1 MSTDK
6 RVLKYFENNPYGND
20 AKSSEIHG
28 KHNEQIINGMVTSLV
43 QRYDQS
49 MADGDK
55 GTATVYKD
63 SIKQIAQDL
72 DNLREIKKEF
82 AVNYGGGTGG
92 KNLFSNYTDLTFD
105 RAFMIEDGG
114 ISFDKNLRPVLSV
127 MMPNG
132 EEVSKRIEDITENWV
147 VKGTEEQQYMQMQ
160 QDAAKQRNTVGQP
173 IDFDVDWAVDNL
185 LANND
190 AWKVFATDKIGGRYF
205 LHDYL
210 QENEEALNT
219 GQIPDEMLHP
229 DSFNPDFDTRLHT
242 YYSNRLKK
250 SFDPNFQTLKE
261 AQEADELMAKTNN
274 KNTQV

>member
-6 RVLKYFENNPYGND
+6 RVKKYFENMPYGDD
-20 AKSSEIHG
+20 ALSSEIHG
-28 KHNEQIINGMVTSLV
+28 KDSQRIINHMISSLV
-43 QRYDQS
+43 GKYDEH
-49 MADGDK
+49 MAAGDK
-55 GTATVYKD
+55 ANAQHFK
-63 SIKQIAQDL
+63 SAIKQIAKDL
-72 DNLREIKKEF
+72 DNLKEIKKEF

-92 KNLFSNYTDLTFD
+92 KNLFSNYTDLNFD
-105 RAFMIEDGG
+105 RTFMIENGK
-114 ISFDKNLRPVLSV
+114 ISFDGQLKPILSV
-127 MMPNG
+127 IMPNG

-147 VKGTEEQQYMQMQ
+147 VKGNEETEYMKMQ

-173 IDFDVDWAVDNL
+173 IDFDIDWAVDNL

>member
-6 RVLKYFENNPYGND
+6 LVKKYFENMPYGDD

-28 KHNEQIINGMVTSLV
+28 KDNQKIINHMVASLTAK
-43 QRYDQS
+43 YDEH
-49 MADGDK
+49 MANKDK
-55 GTATVYKD
+55 GGAQVFKD
-63 SIKQIAQDL
+63 AIKQIAADL
-72 DNLREIKKEF
+72 DNLKEIKKEF

-92 KNLFSNYTDLTFD
+92 KNLFSNYTDLNFD
-105 RAFMIEDGG
+105 RNFMIENGK
-114 ISFDKNLRPVLSV
+114 ISFNDQLRPVLSV
-127 MMPNG
+127 IMPNG
-132 EEVSKRIEDITENWV
+132 KEVSKRIEDITENWV
-147 VKGTEEQQYMQMQ
+147 VKGNEETEYMRMQ

-173 IDFDVDWAVDNL
+173 IDFDIDWAVDNL

-190 AWKVFATDKIGGRYF
+190 AWKVFVSDKIGGRYF

-210 QENEEALNT
+210 QENEDALNA

-229 DSFNPDFDTRLHT
+229 ESFNPDFDTRLHT

-250 SFDPNFQTLKE
+250 SFDPDYQTLKE

-274 KNTQV
+274 ENTQA